1 MITLLPDLR
10 FDKCLKMGMKLEA
23 IREDRTRGGRSTYQ
37 CSYTIPPGLGQGGGQ
52 RSGPGSEVTEVPQLL
67 MEIMKVEHLWFSGK
81 SGHPEPDHETH
92 TGDLAS
98 GPMTSSTITRMAD
111 QRLYKLVKWCKSLPL
126 FKNIMVRDSVS
137 CQSCNLQHFF

>member
-1 MITLLPDLR
+1 
-10 FDKCLKMGMKLEA
+10 MGMKLEA

-37 CSYTIPPGLGQGGGQ
+37 CSYTLPPGLGQPGGQ
-52 RSGPGSEVTEVPQLL
+52 RSGPGSEVTEVPHLL

-81 SGHPEPDHETH
+81 SVHHQAQADHESH

-98 GPMTSSTITRMAD
+98 GHMSSSTITRMAD

-126 FKNIMVRDSVS
+126 FKNIMVRVS
-137 CQSCNLQHFF
+137 HKETPITPINPYI

>member
-1 MITLLPDLR
+1 
-10 FDKCLKMGMKLEA
+10 MKLEA

-37 CSYTIPPGLGQGGGQ
+37 CSYTIPPGLGQSGGQ
-52 RSGPGSEVTEVPQLL
+52 RSGPASEVTEVPPLL

-81 SGHPEPDHETH
+81 SGHQAQADHESS

-98 GPMTSSTITRMAD
+98 GQMSSSTITRMAD

-126 FKNIMVRDSVS
+126 FKNIMVRVTHYTADSLHHETIIKTS
-137 CQSCNLQHFF
+137 CCLD